1 MVFLTFLTTIL
12 ALYIRLKLV
21 FLNFWHDEV
30 YTVMAA
36 KGIID
41 FGIPKMPSGLIYS
54 RAFPFSYLTSLS
66 INIFGNSELSV
77 RFPAILISIISIFVF
92 YKLLSKI
99 SNVWVGLL
107 GSLILVFSPWHII
120 YSFFARSY
128 LLQAFLFFLTG
139 WFYYLFLK
147 NNKSKYLYYSLP
159 VILLNS
165 LLSTVAFLN
174 VFFLAIVIFLLAL
187 ENKKNKIKNN
197 FLIFILHFIVSFVSL
212 LIPGAIPAW
221 SSTYSSNP
229 YFIYEIKKFIL
240 PNLFFFKTLFKF
252 FPIGSVILLIS
263 LPYFWFKDRK
273 FIIFPLFIF
282 LSFIFLSIINPF
294 GNLQPRYLSYFMFV
308 YYFSV
313 FYFLYK
319 LFKKN
324 IFILIITFFLV
335 SDVYQFPKMINLTYG
350 NKLPKTAVVSLSW
363 IEFHDIKSQVEYV
376 NNNYKKGDVII
387 SLQPKGQT
395 EVYLKPKL
403 DYILRTKNY
412 INEGHM
418 EKDIFVD
425 DYSKIPIITTVGE
438 LERIISLSDRI
449 WLISSSSETLEV
461 EHIDK
466 ATYNLLLKLANKVV
480 YRGKEVNSKIYLINE
495 KK

>member
-1 MVFLTFLTTIL
+1 M
-12 ALYIRLKLV
+12 IRLEKV
-21 FLNFWHDEV
+21 TKSYNIDEE
-30 YTVMAA
+30 T
-36 KGIID
+36 
-41 FGIPKMPSGLIYS
+41 
-54 RAFPFSYLTSLS
+54 
-66 INIFGNSELSV
+66 
-77 RFPAILISIISIFVF
+77 VF
-92 YKLLSKI
+92 Y
-99 SNVWVGLL
+99 
-107 GSLILVFSPWHII
+107 
-120 YSFFARSY
+120 A
-128 LLQAFLFFLTG
+128 
-139 WFYYLFLK
+139 LK
-147 NNKSKYLYYSLP
+147 
-159 VILLNS
+159 
-165 LLSTVAFLN
+165 
-174 VFFLAIVIFLLAL
+174 
-187 ENKKNKIKNN
+187 E
-197 FLIFILHFIVSFVSL
+197 
-212 LIPGAIPAW
+212 
-221 SSTYSSNP
+221 SSV
-229 YFIYEIKKFIL
+229 EIKKKEFVSIIGPSGSGKSTLMHLIGLLDKPTSGEIIIQDKKISHLNDDQISSLRNEFIGFVFQQFNLIPKLTVLENILL
-240 PNLFFFKTLFKF
+240 PSFSFQGFVKTLFKF

-363 IEFHDIKSQVEYV
+363 IEFPDIKSQVEYV